1 MQWVP
6 QAESRG
12 QSHVGLAASKTARLP
27 PARDSEALQ
36 TMKGQEGQNTALVT
50 GQRQAP
56 RWLCLVSGSG
66 SRVGLSR
73 LLGQD
78 SGCGSGH
85 HLPLEPAG
93 FPSLVP
99 SLPTAK

>member
-1 MQWVP
+1 MGPLGTAVKPEFSPAGDQRP
-6 QAESRG
+6 
-12 QSHVGLAASKTARLP
+12 GLFAALLSP
-27 PARDSEALQ
+27 C
-36 TMKGQEGQNTALVT
+36 QEGQNTVLVT

-56 RWLCLVSGSG
+56 WWLCLVSGSG

-93 FPSLVP
+93 FPSPVP
-99 SLPTAK
+99 SLPTAQ